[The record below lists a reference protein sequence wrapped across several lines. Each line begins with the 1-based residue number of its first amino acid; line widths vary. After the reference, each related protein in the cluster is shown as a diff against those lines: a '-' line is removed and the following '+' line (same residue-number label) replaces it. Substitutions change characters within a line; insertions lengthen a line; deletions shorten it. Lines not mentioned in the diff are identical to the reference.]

1 MSSQPLSPSFME
13 PPPDNSSKK
22 VLQPMPPKSITI
34 SMPEHLITTTST
46 ATTISTLP
54 AGRRSDNVQTHDRL
68 HTSSSG
74 GTSDLSSLPE
84 EYTINYDANNTIS
97 NNNLNTGWD
106 VTLPPQLPH
115 PPPPSHS
122 VLVDTFWDNRIYSS
136 NQIRLQRGVQ
146 PTVRP
151 GDSLS
156 NYNHNSHGN
165 MTSSAL
171 PSSSVNLGKPLSHSR
186 ACDSIREDKENENDQ
201 DYGHRYD
208 YDHDRDHHHCHQRP
222 ELDIHHSE
230 NDKAYLKNTN
240 ANHHDNRDRSANTGL
255 PDPSVPSSRRRRKR
269 STLEKEIAQLLPDA
283 DGAEVEGSGAGKED
297 ERRREGQEDG
307 DQGGQAREGARKRQR
322 RVERSEGG
330 TWRRI
335 LPRAETETDMGY
347 CGSASDLDSGRSE
360 RNGLR
365 ITNEDREQSFQTGG
379 DGYRYQY
386 SPNTVPATAHPA
398 LTLALAEVLIG
409 AGPTARYDFGLED
422 VEAALTIQYLARD
435 ARMPVPPY
443 TSHALQPNQWSV
455 GTDRYEG
462 DQKQGAS
469 GGWGLGRAVCSNC
482 WVDEVGLA

>member
-1 MSSQPLSPSFME
+1 
-13 PPPDNSSKK
+13 
-22 VLQPMPPKSITI
+22 MPPKSITQ

-46 ATTISTLP
+46 ATTISTRP
-54 AGRRSDNVQTHDRL
+54 AGRRSDNVHAHDRL

-84 EYTINYDANNTIS
+84 EYTINYDANNIIS

-106 VTLPPQLPH
+106 VTLPLQLPH
-115 PPPPSHS
+115 PSPPSHS
-122 VLVDTFWDNRIYSS
+122 VPVDTFWNKRIYSS

-146 PTVRP
+146 PTHRQ

-156 NYNHNSHGN
+156 GYNNNSHGN

-171 PSSSVNLGKPLSHSR
+171 PSSSVNLGKPLSQSR
-186 ACDSIREDKENENDQ
+186 TCDSIREDKENEQ

-208 YDHDRDHHHCHQRP
+208 YDHDRDHHHRYQR
-222 ELDIHHSE
+222 LDLDLHHSE
-230 NDKAYLKNTN
+230 NDRAYLKNIN
-240 ANHHDNRDRSANTGL
+240 ANHHDNRDRSSNAGL
-255 PDPSVPSSRRRRKR
+255 PDPSVSSCRRRRKR

-283 DGAEVEGSGAGKED
+283 DGAEIKGSGAGRED
-297 ERRREGQEDG
+297 ERRGEGQGDG

-335 LPRAETETDMGY
+335 LPRTETETDMGY
-347 CGSASDLDSGRSE
+347 YGSASDLDSGRSE

-365 ITNEDREQSFQTGG
+365 ITNEDQERSFQIGG

-386 SPNTVPATAHPA
+386 SSNTVPATAHPA
-398 LTLALAEVLIG
+398 STLAWAEALMG
-409 AGPTARYDFGLED
+409 AGPTTRYDFGLED

-435 ARMPVPPY
+435 ARMPVPPPY
-443 TSHALQPNQWSV
+443 TSHALQQLNQWIV
-455 GTDRYEG
+455 GADRYEG
-462 DQKQGAS
+462 DQKQGVS
-469 GGWGLGRAVCSNC
+469 GGWGLGRGVCSNC
-482 WVDEVGLA
+482 RVDEVSLAWRGLVM

>member
-1 MSSQPLSPSFME
+1 MSSQPLSPSLIE
-13 PPPDNSSKK
+13 PPPLTSSID
-22 VLQPMPPKSITI
+22 VPPPLPPKPKSK
-34 SMPEHLITTTST
+34 SMPEQLITTTST

-54 AGRRSDNVQTHDRL
+54 AGRRSNNVQTHDRL

-74 GTSDLSSLPE
+74 GTSDLSSLLE
-84 EYTINYDANNTIS
+84 EYTIKYDANNTIS

-136 NQIRLQRGVQ
+136 DHIRLQRGVQ
-146 PTVRP
+146 PTYQP
-151 GDSLS
+151 GASPS
-156 NYNHNSHGN
+156 NSNHNSHGN
-165 MTSSAL
+165 MTSSAV
-171 PSSSVNLGKPLSHSR
+171 PSSSVNPGKPLSHSWT
-186 ACDSIREDKENENDQ
+186 CDSIREDKENEQ

-208 YDHDRDHHHCHQRP
+208 YDHDRDHHHRYQRP
-222 ELDIHHSE
+222 DLDTHHSQ
-230 NDKAYLKNTN
+230 NDKTYLKDIN

-283 DGAEVEGSGAGKED
+283 DGAEVEGSGAGREH
-297 ERRREGQEDG
+297 ERRGEGQGDR

-335 LPRAETETDMGY
+335 LPRAEVETDMGY

-365 ITNEDREQSFQTGG
+365 ITNEDQERSFQSGG

-386 SPNTVPATAHPA
+386 SSNAVPATAHPA
-398 LTLALAEVLIG
+398 STLALAEARME
-409 AGPTARYDFGLED
+409 AGPTTRYDFGLED

-435 ARMPVPPY
+435 ARMPVPPPY

-462 DQKQGAS
+462 DQKQGVT

-482 WVDEVGLA
+482 RVDEVSLA